1 MEEPAA
7 HNGSAAGAAPG
18 AGTPARPP
26 ATPEGMALAYG
37 SLVLMALLPIF
48 FGALRS
54 VSCAKSKNSS
64 EMPETIT
71 SRDAARF
78 PIVASC
84 TLLGLYLFFKIFSQ
98 EYINLLLSMYF
109 FVLGIL
115 ALSHTISPMMN
126 RFFPANFPNKQYQ
139 LLFTQGSGESKEE
152 IVNYEFDTKDLVCL
166 ALSSVVGVWYLLRKH
181 WIANNLFGLAFS
193 LNGVELLHLN
203 NVSTGCILLGGLFI
217 YDVFW
222 VFGTNV
228 MVTVAKSFEAPI
240 KLVFPQDLLE
250 KGLDADNFA
259 MLGLG
264 DIVIPGIFIALLLRF
279 DISLKKNT
287 HTYFYTSF
295 VAYIFGLGLT
305 IFIMHIFKHAQP
317 ALLYLVPACI
327 GFPLLVALAKGEVT
341 EMFSPVLESC
351 RQGEASRCKQLRGEL
366 NPQGGSRG
374 FQRRANRSLQEG
386 EVTLPVGR
394 AWRCWAGALQD
405 PLQVTDDET
414 IVQEHRV
421 VCVGA
426 ATQVGY
432 RCMPVF
438 KFCIVHLL
446 SLILNH
452 IEGRSAGVAMPLLSQ
467 HWDWHPAPPPSPTGA
482 GGYCL
487 AVSK

>member
-18 AGTPARPP
+18 AGTPSRPP

-152 IVNYEFDTKDLVCL
+152 IVNYEFDAKDLVCL

-222 VFGTNV
+222 PEEEHAYVF
-228 MVTVAKSFEAPI
+228 
-240 KLVFPQDLLE
+240 LHQLC
-250 KGLDADNFA
+250 GLHLWAGPHHIHHA
-259 MLGLG
+259 HLQACPACAAVPGPCLHWIPASRGLG
-264 DIVIPGIFIALLLRF
+264 
-279 DISLKKNT
+279 
-287 HTYFYTSF
+287 
-295 VAYIFGLGLT
+295 
-305 IFIMHIFKHAQP
+305 
-317 ALLYLVPACI
+317 
-327 GFPLLVALAKGEVT
+327 KGRSNRNV
-341 EMFSPVLESC
+341 
-351 RQGEASRCKQLRGEL
+351 QLRGEL
-366 NPQGGSRG
+366 NPQGGA
-374 FQRRANRSLQEG
+374 RA
-386 EVTLPVGR
+386 
-394 AWRCWAGALQD
+394 
-405 PLQVTDDET
+405 
-414 IVQEHRV
+414 
-421 VCVGA
+421 
-426 ATQVGY
+426 
-432 RCMPVF
+432 F
-438 KFCIVHLL
+438 
-446 SLILNH
+446 
-452 IEGRSAGVAMPLLSQ
+452 
-467 HWDWHPAPPPSPTGA
+467 
-482 GGYCL
+482 
-487 AVSK
+487 